1 MILKWRGAN
10 AGTTED
16 SLTIEKWRNTFDIFT
31 LTSMTTMSALLC
43 MNMAANA
50 GSISSA
56 AFGSTADG
64 KAVSVYT
71 LTNDRGAS
79 VKFLSYGGIMTQINV
94 PDRWGRIGNVVLG
107 FNTAAEY
114 EAKSPYF
121 GALVGRYANRIAAT
135 RSYGNETEVRLAKAG
150 AVGKRLIWSNEAK
163 EGDVFDDDMLKAFP
177 AAIPSGTRAGI
188 INGRLP
194 SPAPP

>member
-1 MILKWRGAN
+1 VILKWRGAN

-16 SLTIEKWRNTFDIFT
+16 SLTIEKWGNAFDIFT

-79 VKFLSYGGIMTQINV
+79 VKFLSYGGIITQINV

-107 FNTAAEY
+107 LNTAAEY

-121 GALVGRYANRIAAT
+121 GALVGRYANRIAAGKF
-135 RSYGNETEVRLAKAG
+135 SLDGNTYTLATNNG
-150 AVGKRLIWSNEAK
+150 ANSLHGGKKGLDKVIWNVKPLQGAS
-163 EGDVFDDDMLKAFP
+163 
-177 AAIPSGTRAGI
+177 AALEPECCEFE
-188 INGRLP
+188 
-194 SPAPP
+194 